1 MIAVEV
7 KLWGTT
13 IGALSMQEG
22 ESVARFEYAP
32 AFIGAGIEPS
42 PITMPVSSRI
52 YAFPQL
58 SSTFKGLP
66 GLFVDSIPD
75 KFGNKLIDSWL
86 IKQGRNPNSF
96 TALERLCY
104 TGNRGMGALEFYPME
119 GPAASDN
126 DTLDVESL
134 REFAASVLNNRK
146 SFKANIGTAGKSA
159 ATQNAAIA
167 VKNAAPALK
176 TKKQQQT
183 FEQILRVGTSAGGAR
198 AKVLIA
204 YDEATGEIRSGQVA
218 NDENFSYWLLKL
230 DDVQNNSDKE
240 KADVQGYG
248 PIEYTYYQMAQAA
261 GIQMSECSLLEK
273 SGHRHFM
280 TKRFDRLAG
289 GKKLHYQSLCAL
301 AHYDFNAAGA
311 YSYEQAFTI
320 IKQLDLGYDALEQLF
335 RRAVFNICARNQD
348 DHAKNIGFLMNK
360 RGEWS
365 LAPAFDMTYA
375 YNPGGLWTGSHQMTF
390 NGKRDNFTI
399 DDFKAVARFAGL
411 KQGRYK
417 KILGSVQEAVSAWAK
432 LAKKNDVNAA
442 YIKQIKATH
451 RTF

>member
-7 KLWGTT
+7 KLWGST

-22 ESVARFEYAP
+22 ESAAHFEYAP

-42 PITMPVSSRI
+42 PITMPVSRRV
-52 YAFPQL
+52 YTFPLL
-58 SSTFKGLP
+58 SNTFKGLP
-66 GLFVDSIPD
+66 GLFADSIPD
-75 KFGNKLIDSWL
+75 KFGNRLIDTWL
-86 IKQGRNPNSF
+86 IKQGRAPESF

-104 TGNRGMGALEFYPME
+104 TGNRGVGALEFYPME
-119 GPAASDN
+119 GPSATESDFI
-126 DTLDVESL
+126 DVENL
-134 REFAASVLNNRK
+134 RNFAADILGKRK
-146 SFKANIGTAGKSA
+146 DFRASINSA
-159 ATQNAAIA
+159 P
-167 VKNAAPALK
+167 VPALR
-176 TKKQQQT
+176 TKKQRQT

-204 YDEATGEIRSGQVA
+204 LDETTGEIRSGQVA
-218 NDENFSYWLLKL
+218 TGENFSYWLLKL

-240 KADVQGYG
+240 TADVQGYG
-248 PIEYTYYQMAQAA
+248 PIEYTYYQMALAA
-261 GIQMSECSLLEK
+261 GIQMSECRLLEK

-280 TKRFDRLAG
+280 TRRFDRLAG

-311 YSYEQAFTI
+311 YSYEQAITV
-320 IKQLDLGYDALEQLF
+320 IKQLGLSYDTLEEFF
-335 RRAVFNICARNQD
+335 RRAAFNICGHNQD

-375 YNPGGLWTGSHQMTF
+375 YNPGGLWTGSHQLTF
-390 NGKRDNFTI
+390 NGKRDNFTT
-399 DDFKAVARFAGL
+399 DDFKAVAKFAGL

-417 KILGSVQEAVSAWAK
+417 KILADVQSAVSLWSK
-432 LAKKNDVNAA
+432 FAKKNDVSPN
-442 YIKQIKATH
+442 YIKAIKAAH
-451 RTF
+451 RMF

>member
-32 AFIGAGIEPS
+32 GFIGAGVEPS
-42 PITMPVSSRI
+42 PIRMPVSAKI
-52 YAFPQL
+52 YSFPEL
-58 SSTFKGLP
+58 SQTFKGLP
-66 GLFVDSIPD
+66 GLFADSIPD

-86 IKQGRNPNSF
+86 TKQGRDPASF

-104 TGNRGMGALEFYPME
+104 TGNRGMGALEFYPIE
-119 GPAASDN
+119 GPAATDN
-126 DTLDVESL
+126 DTLDVENL
-134 REFAASVLNNRK
+134 RNFAASVLNNRK
-146 SFKANIGTAGKSA
+146 NFKANIDAAGNS
-159 ATQNAAIA
+159 TI
-167 VKNAAPALK
+167 PPLK
-176 TKKQQQT
+176 TKKQQST

-204 YDEATGEIRSGQVA
+204 YDESTGEIRSGQVA
-218 NDENFSYWLLKL
+218 NSENFSYWLLKL
-230 DDVQNNSDKE
+230 DDVKNNSDKE

-248 PIEYTYYQMAQAA
+248 PIEYTYYQMALAA
-261 GIQMSECSLLEK
+261 GIQMSECRLLEK

-280 TKRFDRLAG
+280 TRRFDRLAG

-311 YSYEQAFTI
+311 YSYEQAFMV
-320 IKQLDLGYDALEQLF
+320 IKQLGLGYEALEQMF
-335 RRAVFNICARNQD
+335 RRAIFNIYARNQD

-360 RGEWS
+360 QGAWS

-375 YNPGGLWTGSHQMTF
+375 YNPDGLWTGSHQMTF

-411 KQGRYK
+411 KQGRHK
-417 KILGSVQEAVSAWAK
+417 KILGDVQEAVSAWPK

-451 RTF
+451 RKF

>member
-66 GLFVDSIPD
+66 GLFADSIPD

-146 SFKANIGTAGKSA
+146 SFKANIGTPGKSV

-167 VKNAAPALK
+167 VKNAAPVLK

-248 PIEYTYYQMAQAA
+248 PIEYTYYQMALAA
-261 GIQMSECSLLEK
+261 GIQMSECRLLEK

-280 TKRFDRLAG
+280 TRRFDRLAG

-301 AHYDFNAAGA
+301 AHYDFNMAGT
-311 YSYEQAFTI
+311 YSYEQAFMV
-320 IKQLDLGYDALEQLF
+320 IKQLGLGHEALEQMF

-360 RGEWS
+360 QGAWS

-375 YNPGGLWTGSHQMTF
+375 YNPGGLRTGTHQLTF

-399 DDFKAVARFAGL
+399 DDLKAVSKFAGL

-417 KILGSVQEAVSAWAK
+417 KILANVQSAVSQWSK

-451 RTF
+451 RKL

>member
-32 AFIGAGIEPS
+32 GFIGAGVEPS
-42 PITMPVSSRI
+42 PIRMPVSAKI
-52 YAFPQL
+52 YSFPEL
-58 SSTFKGLP
+58 SQTFKGLP
-66 GLFVDSIPD
+66 GLFADSIPD

-86 IKQGRNPNSF
+86 TKQGRDPASF

-104 TGNRGMGALEFYPME
+104 TGNRGMGALEFYPIE
-119 GPAASDN
+119 GPAATDN
-126 DTLDVESL
+126 DTLDVENL
-134 REFAASVLNNRK
+134 RNFAASVLNQRK
-146 SFKANIGTAGKSA
+146 S
-159 ATQNAAIA
+159 
-167 VKNAAPALK
+167 LK
-176 TKKQQQT
+176 TQKQQST

-204 YDEATGEIRSGQVA
+204 YDESTGEIRSGQVA
-218 NDENFSYWLLKL
+218 NSENFSYWLLKL
-230 DDVQNNSDKE
+230 DDVKNNSDKE

-248 PIEYTYYQMAQAA
+248 PIEYTYYQMALAA
-261 GIQMSECSLLEK
+261 GIQMSECRLLEK

-280 TKRFDRLAG
+280 TRRFDRLAG

-311 YSYEQAFTI
+311 YSYEQAFMV
-320 IKQLDLGYDALEQLF
+320 IKQLGLGYEALEQMF

-360 RGEWS
+360 QGAWS

-375 YNPGGLWTGSHQMTF
+375 YNPDGLWTGSHQMTF

-399 DDFKAVARFAGL
+399 DDFKAVAKFAGL

-417 KILGSVQEAVSAWAK
+417 KILGDVQEAVSAWPK
-432 LAKKNDVNAA
+432 VAKKNDVNAA
-442 YIKQIKATH
+442 YIKQIKAAH
-451 RTF
+451 RKF

>member
-146 SFKANIGTAGKSA
+146 NFKANIGTPGKSVV
-159 ATQNAAIA
+159 TQNAATA
-167 VKNAAPALK
+167 TKNAAPVLK

-248 PIEYTYYQMAQAA
+248 PIEYSYYQMAQAA
-261 GIQMSECSLLEK
+261 GIQMSECRLLEK

-399 DDFKAVARFAGL
+399 DDFKAVAKFAGL

-417 KILGSVQEAVSAWAK
+417 KILGDVQEAVSAWAK
-432 LAKKNDVNAA
+432 LAKKNDVNAT

>member
-32 AFIGAGIEPS
+32 TFIGAGIEPS
-42 PITMPVSSRI
+42 PITMPVSRHV
-52 YAFPQL
+52 YTFPL
-58 SSTFKGLP
+58 LPNTFKGLP
-66 GLFVDSIPD
+66 GLFADSIPD

-86 IKQGRNPNSF
+86 VKQGRNPDSF

-104 TGNRGMGALEFYPME
+104 TGNRGMGALEFYPVE
-119 GPAASDN
+119 GPAANEN
-126 DTLDVESL
+126 DILDVENL
-134 REFAASVLNNRK
+134 RIFAASILDSRK
-146 SFKANIGTAGKSA
+146 NFKASFGKTG
-159 ATQNAAIA
+159 ATS
-167 VKNAAPALK
+167 KPTSFR

-204 YDEATGEIRSGQVA
+204 LDESTGEIRSGQVA
-218 NDENFSYWLLKL
+218 NGENFSYWLLKL

-240 KADVQGYG
+240 KADLQGYG
-248 PIEYTYYQMAQAA
+248 PIEFSYYQMALAA
-261 GIQMSECSLLEK
+261 GIQMSECRLLEN

-280 TKRFDRLAG
+280 TRRFDRLAG
-289 GKKLHYQSLCAL
+289 GKKLHYQSLCGL

-311 YSYEQAFTI
+311 YSYEQAITV
-320 IKQLDLGYDALEQLF
+320 IKQLGLGYDTLEEFF
-335 RRAVFNICARNQD
+335 RRAAFNICARNQD

-375 YNPGGLWTGSHQMTF
+375 YNPGGLWTGTHQLTF
-390 NGKRDNFTI
+390 NGKRDIFTI
-399 DDFKAVARFAGL
+399 DDFKAVAKFAGL

-417 KILGSVQEAVSAWAK
+417 KILADVQDAVSQWNKFAK
-432 LAKKNDVNAA
+432 RNDVNAD
-442 YIKQIKATH
+442 YIRQIRAAH
-451 RTF
+451 RAF

>member
-32 AFIGAGIEPS
+32 GFIGAGVEPS
-42 PITMPVSSRI
+42 PIRMPVSAKI
-52 YAFPQL
+52 YSFPEL
-58 SSTFKGLP
+58 SQTFKGLP
-66 GLFVDSIPD
+66 GLFADSIPD

-86 IKQGRNPNSF
+86 IKQGRDPASF

-104 TGNRGMGALEFYPME
+104 TGNRGMGALEFYPTE
-119 GPAASDN
+119 GPAATDN
-126 DTLDVESL
+126 DTLDVENL
-134 REFAASVLNNRK
+134 RNFAASVLNNRK
-146 SFKANIGTAGKSA
+146 NFKANIGAAGNS
-159 ATQNAAIA
+159 TI
-167 VKNAAPALK
+167 PPLK
-176 TKKQQQT
+176 TKKQQST

-204 YDEATGEIRSGQVA
+204 YDESTGEIRSGQVA
-218 NDENFSYWLLKL
+218 NSENFSYWLLKL
-230 DDVQNNSDKE
+230 DDVENNSDKE

-248 PIEYTYYQMAQAA
+248 PIEYTYYQMALAA
-261 GIQMSECSLLEK
+261 GIQMSESRLLEK

-280 TKRFDRLAG
+280 TRRFDRLAG

-301 AHYDFNAAGA
+301 AHYDFNMAGA
-311 YSYEQAFTI
+311 YSYEQAFMV
-320 IKQLDLGYDALEQLF
+320 IKQLGLGYEALEQMF

-360 RGEWS
+360 QGAWS

-375 YNPGGLWTGSHQMTF
+375 YNPGGLWTGTHQLAL

-399 DDFKAVARFAGL
+399 DDFKAVSKFAGL

-417 KILGSVQEAVSAWAK
+417 KILADVQSAVSQWSK
-432 LAKKNDVNAA
+432 FAKKNDVNAA
-442 YIKQIKATH
+442 YIKQIKAAH
-451 RTF
+451 RKF

>member
-32 AFIGAGIEPS
+32 GFIGAGIEPS
-42 PITMPVSSRI
+42 PIRMPVSAKI
-52 YAFPQL
+52 YSFPELTQ
-58 SSTFKGLP
+58 TFKGLP
-66 GLFVDSIPD
+66 GLFADSIPD

-86 IKQGRNPNSF
+86 TKQGRDPASF

-104 TGNRGMGALEFYPME
+104 TGNRGMGALEFYPIE
-119 GPAASDN
+119 GPAATDN
-126 DTLDVESL
+126 DTLDVENL
-134 REFAASVLNNRK
+134 RNFAASVLNQRK
-146 SFKANIGTAGKSA
+146 S
-159 ATQNAAIA
+159 
-167 VKNAAPALK
+167 LK
-176 TKKQQQT
+176 TQKQQST

-204 YDEATGEIRSGQVA
+204 YDESTGEIRSGQVA
-218 NDENFSYWLLKL
+218 NSENFSYWLLKL
-230 DDVQNNSDKE
+230 DDVKNNSDKE

-248 PIEYTYYQMAQAA
+248 PIEYTYYQMALAA
-261 GIQMSECSLLEK
+261 GIQMSECRLLEK

-280 TKRFDRLAG
+280 TRRFDRLAG

-301 AHYDFNAAGA
+301 AHYDFNMAGA
-311 YSYEQAFTI
+311 YSYEQAFMV
-320 IKQLDLGYDALEQLF
+320 IKQLGLGYEALEQMF

-360 RGEWS
+360 QGAWS

-375 YNPGGLWTGSHQMTF
+375 YNPGGLWTGTHQLTF
-390 NGKRDNFTI
+390 NGKRDDFTI
-399 DDFKAVARFAGL
+399 DDFKAVSKFAGL

-417 KILGSVQEAVSAWAK
+417 KILDEIQGAVATWSK

-442 YIKQIKATH
+442 YIRQIKATH
-451 RTF
+451 RKF

>member
-42 PITMPVSSRI
+42 PITMPVSRRV
-52 YAFPQL
+52 YTFPLL
-58 SSTFKGLP
+58 SNTFKGLP

-86 IKQGRNPNSF
+86 VKQGRTPDSF

-104 TGNRGMGALEFYPME
+104 TGNRGMGALEFYPVE
-119 GPAASDN
+119 GPAASEN
-126 DTLDVESL
+126 DILDVENL
-134 REFAASVLNNRK
+134 RIFAASILDNRK
-146 SFKANIGTAGKSA
+146 NFSANIYRAGA
-159 ATQNAAIA
+159 ARQTGAASKVPTIR
-167 VKNAAPALK
+167 

-204 YDEATGEIRSGQVA
+204 LNEASGEIRSGQVA
-218 NDENFSYWLLKL
+218 NGENFSYWLLKL

-240 KADVQGYG
+240 KADLQGYG
-248 PIEYTYYQMAQAA
+248 PVEFSYYQMAQAA
-261 GIQMSECSLLEK
+261 GIQMSECRLLEN

-280 TKRFDRLAG
+280 TRRFDRLAG
-289 GKKLHYQSLCAL
+289 GKKLHYQSLCGL

-311 YSYEQAFTI
+311 YSYEQAITVV
-320 IKQLDLGYDALEQLF
+320 KQLGLSYDSLEELF

-348 DHAKNIGFLMNK
+348 DHAKNFGFLMNK

-375 YNPGGLWTGSHQMTF
+375 YNPGGLWTGTHQLTF
-390 NGKRDNFTI
+390 NGKRDNFTVE
-399 DDFKAVARFAGL
+399 DFKAVAKFAGL

-417 KILGSVQEAVSAWAK
+417 KILADVQNAVSQWNKFAK
-432 LAKKNDVNAA
+432 SNEVRAE
-442 YIKQIKATH
+442 YIKQIKAAH

>member
-7 KLWGTT
+7 KLWGST

-22 ESVARFEYAP
+22 NSVARFEYAP
-32 AFIGAGIEPS
+32 DFIGAGVEPS
-42 PITMPVSSRI
+42 PIHMPVSRKI
-52 YAFPQL
+52 YSFPML
-58 SSTFKGLP
+58 SQTFKGLP
-66 GLFVDSIPD
+66 GLFADSIPD

-86 IKQGRNPNSF
+86 VKQGRNPESF

-119 GPAASDN
+119 GPAATDA
-126 DTLDVESL
+126 DVLDVENL
-134 REFAASVLNNRK
+134 REFAAGFLSSRRN
-146 SFKANIGTAGKSA
+146 FKANIAEQNEREFGTTPKARVSA
-159 ATQNAAIA
+159 DNAER
-167 VKNAAPALK
+167 KN
-176 TKKQQQT
+176 T

-204 YDEATGEIRSGQVA
+204 YDETSGEIRSGQVA
-218 NDENFSYWLLKL
+218 NAENFSYWLLKL

-240 KADVQGYG
+240 SADIQGYG
-248 PIEYTYYQMAQAA
+248 PIEYTYYQMALAA
-261 GIQMSECSLLEK
+261 GIQMSECRLLEK
-273 SGHRHFM
+273 AGHRHFM
-280 TKRFDRLAG
+280 TRRFDRLAG

-301 AHYDFNAAGA
+301 AHYDFNMAGA
-311 YSYEQAFTI
+311 YSYEQAI
-320 IKQLDLGYDALEQLF
+320 AVIKQLGLDYDALEQMY

-375 YNPGGLWTGSHQMTF
+375 YNPGGAWTGAHQLSF
-390 NGKRDNFTI
+390 NGKRDNFSL
-399 DDFKAVARFAGL
+399 DDFKSVAKFTGL

-417 KILGSVQEAVSAWAK
+417 KILGDVQNAVQSWSE
-432 LAKKNDVNAA
+432 LAHKNDVDST
-442 YIKQIKATH
+442 YIKQIGSTH
-451 RTF
+451 RIF

>member
-22 ESVARFEYAP
+22 ESVAHFEYSQAI
-32 AFIGAGIEPS
+32 IGAGIEPS
-42 PITMPVSSRI
+42 PITMPVSRRV
-52 YAFPQL
+52 YTFPLL
-58 SSTFKGLP
+58 SNAFKGLP
-66 GLFVDSIPD
+66 GLFADSLPD

-86 IKQGRNPNSF
+86 IKQGRNPESF

-104 TGNRGMGALEFYPME
+104 TGNRGMGALEFYPVE
-119 GPAASDN
+119 GPAASEN
-126 DTLDVESL
+126 DILDVENL
-134 REFAASVLNNRK
+134 RSFAASILDSRK
-146 SFKANIGTAGKSA
+146 NFKASISKTGKSA
-159 ATQNAAIA
+159 TVAAS
-167 VKNAAPALK
+167 KAPIIR

-204 YDEATGEIRSGQVA
+204 LDEASGEIRSGQVA
-218 NDENFSYWLLKL
+218 TGENFSYWLLKL

-240 KADVQGYG
+240 KADLQGYG
-248 PIEYTYYQMAQAA
+248 PVEYSYYQMALAA
-261 GIQMSECSLLEK
+261 GIQMSECRLLEN

-280 TKRFDRLAG
+280 TRRFDRLAG
-289 GKKLHYQSLCAL
+289 GKKLHYQSLCGL

-311 YSYEQAFTI
+311 YSYEQAITV
-320 IKQLDLGYDALEQLF
+320 IKQLGLSYNTLEEFF

-348 DHAKNIGFLMNK
+348 DHAKNFGFLMNK

-375 YNPGGLWTGSHQMTF
+375 YNPGGLWTGTHQLTF
-390 NGKRDNFTI
+390 NGKRDNFTV
-399 DDFKAVARFAGL
+399 DDFKNVAKFAGL

-417 KILGSVQEAVSAWAK
+417 KILADVQNAVCQWNKFAK
-432 LAKKNDVNAA
+432 SNEVRAE
-442 YIKQIKATH
+442 YIKQIKAAH
-451 RTF
+451 RVF

>member
-13 IGALSMQEG
+13 IGALSMLEG
-22 ESVARFEYAP
+22 ESVAHFEYAP

-42 PITMPVSSRI
+42 PITMPVSRQI
-52 YAFPQL
+52 YTFPLL
-58 SSTFKGLP
+58 SNTFKGLP
-66 GLFVDSIPD
+66 GLFADSIPD

-86 IKQGRNPNSF
+86 VKQGRNPESF

-104 TGNRGMGALEFYPME
+104 TGNRGMGALEFYPVE
-119 GPAASDN
+119 GPAANEN
-126 DTLDVESL
+126 DILDVENL
-134 REFAASVLNNRK
+134 RCFAASILDSRK
-146 SFKANIGTAGKSA
+146 NFSTNIYRAGA
-159 ATQNAAIA
+159 ARQTGATSKPA
-167 VKNAAPALK
+167 VFR

-204 YDEATGEIRSGQVA
+204 LDEASGEIRSGQVA
-218 NDENFSYWLLKL
+218 NGENFSYWLLKL

-240 KADVQGYG
+240 KADLQGYG
-248 PIEYTYYQMAQAA
+248 PIEYTYYQMALAA
-261 GIQMSECSLLEK
+261 GIQMSECRLLEN

-280 TKRFDRLAG
+280 TRRFDRLAG
-289 GKKLHYQSLCAL
+289 GKKLHYQSLCGL

-311 YSYEQAFTI
+311 YSYEQAITVV
-320 IKQLDLGYDALEQLF
+320 KQLGLGYDSLEELF

-348 DHAKNIGFLMNK
+348 DHAKNLGFLMNK
-360 RGEWS
+360 WGEWN

-375 YNPGGLWTGSHQMTF
+375 YNPGGLWTGTHQLTF
-390 NGKRDNFTI
+390 NGKRDNFSV
-399 DDFKAVARFAGL
+399 DDFKAVAKFAGL

-417 KILGSVQEAVSAWAK
+417 KILAEVQDAVSQWSK
-432 LAKKNDVNAA
+432 LAKQNEVRTE
-442 YIKQIKATH
+442 YIKQIKAAH
-451 RTF
+451 RVF

>member
-22 ESVARFEYAP
+22 DSVARFEYAP
-32 AFIGAGIEPS
+32 DFIGAGVEPS
-42 PITMPVSSRI
+42 PIHMPVSRKI
-52 YAFPQL
+52 YSFPAL
-58 SSTFKGLP
+58 SQTFKGLP
-66 GLFVDSIPD
+66 GLFADSIPD

-86 IKQGRNPNSF
+86 TKLGRAPASF

-104 TGNRGMGALEFYPME
+104 TGNRGMGALEFFPME
-119 GPAASDN
+119 GPTATEA
-126 DTLDVESL
+126 DTLDVENL
-134 REFAASVLNNRK
+134 RLFAAGILSSRK
-146 SFKANIGTAGKSA
+146 DFKTNIASAGKNTVPVLR
-159 ATQNAAIA
+159 TQ
-167 VKNAAPALK
+167 
-176 TKKQQQT
+176 KQQNT

-204 YDEATGEIRSGQVA
+204 YDESTGEIRSGQVA
-218 NDENFSYWLLKL
+218 NTENFSYWLLKL

-240 KADVQGYG
+240 TADVQGYG
-248 PIEYTYYQMAQAA
+248 PIEYTYYQMALAA
-261 GIQMSECSLLEK
+261 GIQMSESRLLEK

-280 TKRFDRLAG
+280 TSRFERLAG

-301 AHYDFNAAGA
+301 AHYDFNMAGA
-311 YSYEQAFTI
+311 YSYEQAI
-320 IKQLDLGYDALEQLF
+320 AVIKQLGLGYDAQEQMF
-335 RRAVFNICARNQD
+335 RRAAFNICARNQD

-375 YNPGGLWTGSHQMTF
+375 YNPGGAWTGTHQLTF
-390 NGKRDNFTI
+390 NGKRDNFTL
-399 DDFKAVARFAGL
+399 DDFKAVAKFAGL

-417 KILGSVQEAVSAWAK
+417 KILDEVQGAVAMWSK
-432 LAKKNDVNAA
+432 LAKKNDVNTD
-442 YIKQIKATH
+442 YIKQIKAAH
-451 RTF
+451 RKI

>member
-22 ESVARFEYAP
+22 ESVARFEYAS
-32 AFIGAGIEPS
+32 AFIGAGIEPA
-42 PITMPVSSRI
+42 PITMPVSRQV
-52 YAFPQL
+52 YAFPLL

-66 GLFVDSIPD
+66 GLFADSVPD

-86 IKQGRNPNSF
+86 IKQGRNPESF

-104 TGNRGMGALEFYPME
+104 TGNRGMGALEFYPIE
-119 GPAASDN
+119 GPAANEN
-126 DTLDVESL
+126 DILDVENL
-134 REFAASVLNNRK
+134 RSFAASILDNRK
-146 SFKANIGTAGKSA
+146 KFKASIGKTSISKTDITS
-159 ATQNAAIA
+159 
-167 VKNAAPALK
+167 KAPAIR

-204 YDEATGEIRSGQVA
+204 LDEASGEIRSGQVA
-218 NDENFSYWLLKL
+218 NGENFSYWLLKL

-240 KADVQGYG
+240 KADLQGYG
-248 PIEYTYYQMAQAA
+248 PVEFSYYQMALAA
-261 GIQMSECSLLEK
+261 GIQMSECRLLEN

-280 TKRFDRLAG
+280 TRRFDRLAG

-311 YSYEQAFTI
+311 YSYEQALTI
-320 IKQLDLGYDALEQLF
+320 VKQLGLGYDALEELF
-335 RRAVFNICARNQD
+335 RRAAFNICARNQD
-348 DHAKNIGFLMNK
+348 DHAKNFGFLMNK

-375 YNPGGLWTGSHQMTF
+375 YNPGGLWTGTHQLTF
-390 NGKRDNFTI
+390 NGKRDNFTVE
-399 DDFKAVARFAGL
+399 DFKAVAKFAGL

-417 KILGSVQEAVSAWAK
+417 KILAEVQNAVSQWNKFAK
-432 LAKKNDVNAA
+432 SNDVRAE
-442 YIKQIKATH
+442 YIKQIKAAH
-451 RTF
+451 RMF

>member
-32 AFIGAGIEPS
+32 GFIGAGVEPS
-42 PITMPVSSRI
+42 PIRMPVSAKI
-52 YAFPQL
+52 YSFPEL
-58 SSTFKGLP
+58 SQTFKGLP
-66 GLFVDSIPD
+66 GLFADSIPD

-86 IKQGRNPNSF
+86 TKQGRDPASF

-104 TGNRGMGALEFYPME
+104 TGNRGMGALEFYPIE
-119 GPAASDN
+119 GPAASEN
-126 DTLDVESL
+126 DTIDVENL
-134 REFAASVLNNRK
+134 RNFAASVLNQRK
-146 SFKANIGTAGKSA
+146 SFK
-159 ATQNAAIA
+159 TQ
-167 VKNAAPALK
+167 
-176 TKKQQQT
+176 KQQGT

-218 NDENFSYWLLKL
+218 NSENFSYWLLKL
-230 DDVQNNSDKE
+230 DDVENNSDKE

-261 GIQMSECSLLEK
+261 GIQMSECRLLEK

-311 YSYEQAFTI
+311 YSYEQAFMV
-320 IKQLDLGYDALEQLF
+320 IKQLGLGYEALEQMF

-360 RGEWS
+360 QGVWS

-399 DDFKAVARFAGL
+399 DDFKAVSKFAGL

-417 KILGSVQEAVSAWAK
+417 KILADVQSAVSQWSK
-432 LAKKNDVNAA
+432 FAKKNDVNAA
-442 YIKQIKATH
+442 YIKQIKAAH
-451 RTF
+451 RKF

>member
-22 ESVARFEYAP
+22 ESVAHFEYAP
-32 AFIGAGIEPS
+32 SFIGAGIEPS
-42 PITMPVSSRI
+42 PITMPVSRRV
-52 YAFPQL
+52 YTFPLL
-58 SSTFKGLP
+58 SNTFKGLP
-66 GLFVDSIPD
+66 GLFADSIPD
-75 KFGNKLIDSWL
+75 KFGNRLIDSWL
-86 IKQGRNPNSF
+86 IKQGRNPESF

-104 TGNRGMGALEFYPME
+104 TGNRGMGALEFYPIE
-119 GPAASDN
+119 GPAANEN
-126 DTLDVESL
+126 DILDVENL
-134 REFAASVLNNRK
+134 RNFAASILDSRK
-146 SFKANIGTAGKSA
+146 NFKASIGKTGNSKTDATSKPA
-159 ATQNAAIA
+159 AFR
-167 VKNAAPALK
+167 

-204 YDEATGEIRSGQVA
+204 LNEASGEIRSGQVA
-218 NDENFSYWLLKL
+218 NGENFSYWLLKL

-240 KADVQGYG
+240 KADLQGYG

-261 GIQMSECSLLEK
+261 GIQMSECCLLEN

-280 TKRFDRLAG
+280 TRRFDRLAG
-289 GKKLHYQSLCAL
+289 GKKLHYQSLCGL

-311 YSYEQAFTI
+311 YSYEQAITVV
-320 IKQLDLGYDALEQLF
+320 KQLGLGYDALEELF
-335 RRAVFNICARNQD
+335 RRAAFNICARNQD
-348 DHAKNIGFLMNK
+348 DHAKNFGFLMNK

-375 YNPGGLWTGSHQMTF
+375 YNPGGLWTGTHQLTF
-390 NGKRDNFTI
+390 NGKRDNFTVE
-399 DDFKAVARFAGL
+399 DFKAVAKFAGL

-417 KILGSVQEAVSAWAK
+417 KILAEVQNAVSQWNKFAK
-432 LAKKNDVNAA
+432 SNEVRAE
-442 YIKQIKATH
+442 YIKQIKAAH
-451 RTF
+451 RVF